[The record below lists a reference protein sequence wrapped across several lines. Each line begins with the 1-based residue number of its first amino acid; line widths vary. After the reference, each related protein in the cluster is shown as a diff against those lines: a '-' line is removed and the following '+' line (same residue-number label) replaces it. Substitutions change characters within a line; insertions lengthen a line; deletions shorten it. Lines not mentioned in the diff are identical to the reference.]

1 MSDGVPTAGLGDGLL
16 VGVPGVIGIG
26 TDLVEV
32 ERFRLALT
40 RRPTLAERLFS
51 DDERAYADRFRDPT
65 KSLAARFGAKEA
77 VMKAMGVGLWK
88 FALRDVE
95 VVKRRSGEPVL
106 ALHDKAAA
114 LAAEKGVRE
123 WRLTLTHTDSMA
135 MAVALALG

>member
-1 MSDGVPTAGLGDGLL
+1 MIDGLTAG
-16 VGVPGVIGIG
+16 VTGVIGIG

-51 DDERAYADRFRDPT
+51 DDEREYAARFRDPT